1 MCYHPALFVIGN
13 PLRRPSMSRPTRP
26 RHVRERQ
33 PSGGAWERAEEFQSG
48 EHLPG
53 PPRTKPTACS
63 PGRVPGD
70 CGAAGLGW
78 GRRSTRRALHG
89 TPVNRAVTHSPVSL
103 GAKPWVGLPR
113 SSAACLLR
121 WHPDLRPSP
130 PAPPLRSRL
139 QTTLNAW
146 TSLQEACSPPRA

>member
-1 MCYHPALFVIGN
+1 
-13 PLRRPSMSRPTRP
+13 MSRPTRP

-70 CGAAGLGW
+70 CGAAGLG
-78 GRRSTRRALHG
+78 REEYTASTSRDPSEQGCDTLTCIDRCE
-89 TPVNRAVTHSPVSL
+89 TL
-103 GAKPWVGLPR
+103 GG
-113 SSAACLLR
+113 
-121 WHPDLRPSP
+121 PS
-130 PAPPLRSRL
+130 
-139 QTTLNAW
+139 
-146 TSLQEACSPPRA
+146 